1 MKTKLTLRVEKEII
15 EKAKEISKEKGYS
28 LSQIVELF
36 LKSLSKEPS
45 SKELTP
51 NVKELKG
58 ILKIK
63 ITEKDY
69 KKYLEEKY
77 L

>member
-51 NVKELKG
+51 NVKELKR

>member
-1 MKTKLTLRVEKEII
+1 MKTKLILRVEKEII

>member
-36 LKSLSKEPS
+36 
-45 SKELTP
+45 
-51 NVKELKG
+51 
-58 ILKIK
+58 
-63 ITEKDY
+63 
-69 KKYLEEKY
+69 
-77 L
+77 